1 MFDSYLK
8 TAFFMNVSATE
19 ANLLSECL
27 EIADQLEAGF
37 PEETDLNAY
46 NEQTSQA
53 FKDAFPMESEADPF
67 GTFLKLFD
75 DPDYPNFGV
84 KIQVSDHYDPE
95 RDGRVAF
102 VSGEQA
108 DVEALAKLI
117 QKACS
122 SSLPFGFEWAATSS
136 SLVADAQ
143 GGGYFVVTKDEITG
157 GSTQDLM
164 RKEMSLEI
172 ASRPAPESD
181 ATPTMR

>member
-8 TAFFMNVSATE
+8 TAFFINVSSGE
-19 ANLLSECL
+19 ANLLKECL
-27 EIADQLEAGF
+27 QIADQLEAGF

-46 NEQTSQA
+46 NEQTSKA

-84 KIQVSDHYDPE
+84 KVQVSTHYDPSK
-95 RDGRVAF
+95 DGRVAF
-102 VSGEQA
+102 ISGEQA
-108 DVEALAKLI
+108 EVEALAKLI
-117 QKACS
+117 QKACP

-136 SLVADAQ
+136 SLEADAQ
-143 GGGYFVVTKDEITG
+143 GGGYFVITPDEITG

-164 RKEMSLEI
+164 RKQMSQEI
-172 ASRPAPESD
+172 WSRPAPGGGVSS
-181 ATPTMR
+181 TMK